1 MTLPLVAG
9 HAGVEVEDLQNKLHA
24 QGISTDP
31 DPPGIFAD
39 GTVRAIKEFQ
49 AKRDLLVTGI
59 CDRNTWSALVEAS
72 YSLGQRVLYRRSPMQ
87 RGDDVAALQRIL
99 NDLGFNAGRIDGI
112 FGDAT
117 AAALADFQ
125 HNVGLP
131 ADGILGSLTLQSL
144 LRVHTSEHLVPVSS
158 VHESVRKN
166 KKPLSRLT
174 VAVAEPGGLDTIIAE
189 IARKLSIDGAS
200 LIPIHAPYDSIVARL
215 ANSARADVLIGLSLL
230 DGEPACSTSFYRG
243 YNYESRAGK
252 ELATLLQTNIV
263 QALGLLDSGTHGLS
277 VPLLRESRMTAVLCH
292 LGSPRE
298 IRSKSALLAN
308 AVQKSL
314 REWSR
319 SSDLNQRKS
328 ALET

>member
-1 MTLPLVAG
+1 MTLPLVPG
-9 HAGVEVEDLQNKLHA
+9 RIGVEIEDLQNKLHA

-31 DPPGIFAD
+31 DPL
-39 GTVRAIKEFQ
+39 GTFGNGTIRAVKEFQ

-59 CDRNTWSALVEAS
+59 CDRHTWSALVEAS

-131 ADGILGSLTLQSL
+131 ADGILGSHTLQSL
-144 LRVHTSEHLVPVSS
+144 LRVHTSENLVPVSS
-158 VHESVRKN
+158 IHESV
-166 KKPLSRLT
+166 KKDKKSLSRLT
-174 VAVAEPGGLDTIIAE
+174 IAIAEPGGLDTIVAE
-189 IARKLSIDGAS
+189 IARRLSTDGAS
-200 LIPIHAPYDSIVARL
+200 LVPIHAPYDSVAARL
-215 ANSARADVLIGLSLL
+215 ANSARADVLIGLSLI
-230 DGEPACSTSFYRG
+230 DGEPSCSTSFYRG
-243 YNYESRAGK
+243 YNYESRLGK
-252 ELATLLQTNIV
+252 ELANLLRTNV
-263 QALGLLDSGTHGLS
+263 TQALGLLDGGTSGLS
-277 VPLLRESRMTAVLCH
+277 IPLLRESRMTAVLCQ

-308 AVQKSL
+308 AVQESL

-319 SSDLNQRKS
+319 SSDLNQRS
-328 ALET
+328 SVIEN